1 MATQLFVWVN
11 EPLMATAVMLSGALP
26 LLVRVTGSGPLVE
39 PTKGAPGKFSGEGEK
54 VIPGPG
60 VAPVPVK
67 ATDCGLPAA
76 LSVI

>member
-1 MATQLFVWVN
+1 M
-11 EPLMATAVMLSGALP
+11 
-26 LLVRVTGSGPLVE
+26 VRVTGNGPLEE
-39 PTKGAPGKFSGEGEK
+39 PTSGAPGKFNGEGEK
-54 VIPGPG
+54 VMPGPG